1 MGYEDNIFDTGLNLL
16 FQENFDLKN
25 FTAELEDK
33 KGTYYRWIKTDLE
46 RRVNNDLSIID
57 SEFTSDQASRFKK
70 IEKVLLRSDSIKILR
85 TNDKASLFNGDIN
98 LGIRYSKVL
107 QYLEKKC
114 KEESQ
119 PRVKRG
125 KINLSPVTAQK
136 YISDILNN
144 SKLQGMEY
152 AGLVDMIRHKW
163 NSYSKYIV
171 EMERMLFYLQ
181 SIYREKLQ
189 GYEKDHEKKGLSV
202 FDLKVSGKKKYSMFD
217 HKTRTIVEK
226 EDHEEAI
233 EYVLFVFAH
242 SDSKNSAYKDLLSEM
257 HESTKSS
264 YHRSAE
270 GEKEALAKLEN
281 ISISSSDIQEIL
293 KYIGKIDT
301 GDRELTHM
309 DFDSAIKFF
318 FILGENFFE
327 NYMQYAESLF
337 KYYGKSLG
345 SQIRD
350 IVADVLGT
358 MEESATAKKRLE
370 DYTPSPKLLRE
381 WEDTAPLRGNRI
393 VLLTLPKFIIA
404 QHIEFTKPLINMMG
418 FISSMTDNDFEIK
431 NKFYEEIMN
440 HPYMK
445 RLNSTV
451 RRKGIQR
458 EIKGA
463 YSQLCSNI
471 LMIKGKQKLYIEE
484 LISKVMK
491 DHRIDDKLF
500 TGLKPIKIANTK
512 KNREK
517 ELAQLL
523 EEQEHCTEK
532 HERDVLEASIKKL
545 RITIKEDELHINKSE
560 IDIVKDLF
568 LKYTYKFVEELNKE
582 EERYYYHNEGSYT
595 YITKRFSATIDKE
608 QKKQIQQKEYD
619 DNSIGS
625 YNG

>member
-57 SEFTSDQASRFKK
+57 SEFTSDHVIKFKK
-70 IEKVLLRSDSIKILR
+70 FERILLRSDSIKILS

-98 LGIRYSKVL
+98 LGVRYSKVL

-125 KINLSPVTAQK
+125 KINLSPVTSQK
-136 YISDILNN
+136 YTSDILNN
-144 SKLQGMEY
+144 SKLQGIEF

-181 SIYREKLQ
+181 SVYREKLQ

-202 FDLKVSGKKKYSMFD
+202 FDLKVSGKKKYSMYD
-217 HKTRTIVEK
+217 HKTRAVVEK
-226 EDHEEAI
+226 EDNEEAI
-233 EYVLFVFAH
+233 EYVLFVFSH
-242 SDSKNSAYKDLLSEM
+242 SDSKSSAYKDLLSEM

-270 GEKEALAKLEN
+270 GEKEALSKLEN

-293 KYIGKIDT
+293 KYVGKIDA
-301 GDRELTHM
+301 GDRELSHM

-327 NYMQYAESLF
+327 NYIKYAESLF
-337 KYYGKSLG
+337 QYYGKSLG

-350 IVADVLGT
+350 IVADVLGS
-358 MEESATAKKRLE
+358 MEETVTAKKRIKN
-370 DYTPSPKLLRE
+370 YTPSPKLLRE
-381 WEDTAPLRGNRI
+381 WEDTLPLRGNRI
-393 VLLTLPKFIIA
+393 ILLTLPKFIIA
-404 QHIEFTKPLINMMG
+404 QHVEFTKPLINMMG
-418 FISSMTDNDFEIK
+418 FISSMTDHDFEIK
-431 NKFYEEIMN
+431 NKFYLEIMN

-445 RLNSTV
+445 RLNSTI
-451 RRKGIQR
+451 RRKGIQT
-458 EIKGA
+458 EIKAA
-463 YSQLCSNI
+463 YSQLCSNL

-500 TGLKPIKIANTK
+500 TGLKPIKIENTK
-512 KNREK
+512 KKRVN

-523 EEQEHCTEK
+523 EKQKYCTEK
-532 HERDVLEASIKKL
+532 HERDKLETSIKKL
-545 RITIKEDELHINKSE
+545 RITIKDDEFHISKSE

-568 LKYTYKFVEELNKE
+568 LTYTYKFIEELNRE
-582 EERYYYHNEGSYT
+582 EERYFYHSEGSYT
-595 YITKRFSATIDKE
+595 YITKRFTATIDKE
-608 QKKQIQQKEYD
+608 QKKKIDQKEKDQQEY
-619 DNSIGS
+619 NSK
-625 YNG
+625 